1 MLCLSR
7 ASISCVYLWCVCLS
21 PVCVCPVSFV
31 YFLRLSPVSNLVRLV
46 SCVPPNAS
54 ISCISS
60 RVVVLCC
67 LVSCCVLFCSVL
79 SCLVLCL
86 VRLYFVSYAVRLS
99 PVLSCIILPCLFCSA
114 SFASRL
120 FSPYIPLVEF
130 LISFC
135 VLSRVCCFPFVVS
148 RPVCLL
154 CCPVLYCLVCSV
166 LLPLHPVCFLH
177 ISPWWNSSHLLR
189 PILSGVSPSMSCVPF
204 CFFLV
209 RLSCLVFYLSHFSLF
224 VSSLFC
230 SVLFNVSH
238 ISRWWNSYIFPAF
251 YFALSNLVFL
261 FCLVLFL
268 FVYVSHI
275 FPCSVLSNLVSCVV
289 SNYSSYSSCSSCSSC
304 SQTIPKLFARV
315 VRVVRSAGNSGIGSE
330 CSECLE
336 CPSVRLVRS
345 VRGLS
350 WFVSGFCCLPW
361 WLFFSI
367 PSIPSISSILS
378 LYYRLLNVRNIRT
391 IRPYCYLG
399 KKD

>member
-31 YFLRLSPVSNLVRLV
+31 YFLRPSPVSNLVRLV

-86 VRLYFVSYAVRLS
+86 VSLYFVSYAVRLS

-177 ISPWWNSSHLLR
+177 ISPWLNSSHLLR
-189 PILSGVSPSMSCVPF
+189 PIFWCFPFDVLRPVLFLFGASVLSCVLPLPFFPF
-204 CFFLV
+204 CLV
-209 RLSCLVFYLSHFSLF
+209 SV
-224 VSSLFC
+224 LFC
-230 SVLFNVSH
+230 SVLCLPYIPLVEFLY
-238 ISRWWNSYIFPAF
+238 ISC
-251 YFALSNLVFL
+251 VL
-261 FCLVLFL
+261 FC
-268 FVYVSHI
+268 
-275 FPCSVLSNLVSCVV
+275 VV
-289 SNYSSYSSCSSCSSC
+289 
-304 SQTIPKLFARV
+304 
-315 VRVVRSAGNSGIGSE
+315 
-330 CSECLE
+330 
-336 CPSVRLVRS
+336 
-345 VRGLS
+345 
-350 WFVSGFCCLPW
+350 
-361 WLFFSI
+361 
-367 PSIPSISSILS
+367 
-378 LYYRLLNVRNIRT
+378 
-391 IRPYCYLG
+391 
-399 KKD
+399 

>member
-135 VLSRVCCFPFVVS
+135 VHFMRLCCVLFCFLCVPSVSSIYPPGGILNILLCSVSCLLFPLRCLASRLSPVLSCIILPCLFCSASFASRLFSPYIPLVEFFPSSAFYLVLCFPFDVL
-148 RPVCLL
+148 RPVLFL
-154 CCPVLYCLVCSV
+154 FGASVLSCVLPLPFFPFCLVSV
-166 LLPLHPVCFLH
+166 
-177 ISPWWNSSHLLR
+177 
-189 PILSGVSPSMSCVPF
+189 
-204 CFFLV
+204 
-209 RLSCLVFYLSHFSLF
+209 
-224 VSSLFC
+224 LFC
-230 SVLFNVSH
+230 SVLCLPYIPLAEFLY
-238 ISRWWNSYIFPAF
+238 ISC
-251 YFALSNLVFL
+251 VL
-261 FCLVLFL
+261 FC
-268 FVYVSHI
+268 
-275 FPCSVLSNLVSCVV
+275 VV
-289 SNYSSYSSCSSCSSC
+289 
-304 SQTIPKLFARV
+304 
-315 VRVVRSAGNSGIGSE
+315 
-330 CSECLE
+330 
-336 CPSVRLVRS
+336 
-345 VRGLS
+345 
-350 WFVSGFCCLPW
+350 
-361 WLFFSI
+361 
-367 PSIPSISSILS
+367 
-378 LYYRLLNVRNIRT
+378 
-391 IRPYCYLG
+391 
-399 KKD
+399 